1 MTSSQ
6 PLEAPGSDGEPVE
19 PKLVGDT
26 HWTAIAYLVGTPDLE
41 GPGQY
46 TAGFPYISGTKPS
59 WSARDARMRSY
70 KDRVTSLSGAKFPF
84 GSSSSFSLDVRQIVR
99 FLPPR
104 IHVDTLVGSYFRA
117 FEPVYHLFHRK
128 QFEIE
133 LGIFWDTNGVCVDAW
148 LAQFLMMMV
157 LGYQVAPAYT
167 QAQMELLADD
177 WTDRLLDAAQLVFR
191 RSSYYL
197 APDAESLVPTMCL
210 IAVAQMMG
218 LVTGVDMPQLVTFMG
233 FLTRSAMVLHLD
245 KPPSTTTILS
255 PYTAEL
261 RKRTWVTVQLLDLD
275 VAMRTGT
282 SYMHED
288 LKRIIPLNINDDEI
302 IWTADGWTLAGE
314 PSPPH
319 VATDSTFQVKLAEL
333 LPILVRI
340 VNHVNSPNKP
350 PFKYEQVLAVD
361 DILTAL
367 LRKIDS
373 VLCPE
378 PRGQRLVDLHPRNVQ
393 LSFFTVLINRTRL
406 ALHHHY
412 VSSPRFCEYPSSST
426 KVLDAALVML
436 RIQQDWRPKP
446 DAAVPGQP
454 VPFPAHWL
462 LDLCR
467 DDFTAALLYYIIT
480 AHRQSLGQ
488 IPHWIGANQPSVI
501 RGCLEVYK
509 VRARRSPGHIDD
521 LVTLYVAAGCLE
533 SVWALKPCEEVLEQ
547 VADRVEQTLRG
558 RLVEESNERA
568 VSGKKGGVAL
578 LGSETSSN
586 VLIP

>member
-1 MTSSQ
+1 
-6 PLEAPGSDGEPVE
+6 
-19 PKLVGDT
+19 
-26 HWTAIAYLVGTPDLE
+26 
-41 GPGQY
+41 
-46 TAGFPYISGTKPS
+46 
-59 WSARDARMRSY
+59 MRSH
-70 KDRVTSLSGAKFPF
+70 KDLVTSLSGAKFPF
-84 GSSSSFSLDVRQIVR
+84 GSSSSFYLDVRQIVQ

-104 IHVDTLVGSYFRA
+104 IHVDTLVGSYFKA

-133 LGIFWDTNGVCVDAW
+133 LGIFWDTNGICVDAW
-148 LAQFLMMMV
+148 LAQFLMMVV
-157 LGYQVAPAYT
+157 LGYQVAPAHT

-177 WTDRLLDAAQLVFR
+177 WTDRLLDAAQLFFR
-191 RSSYYL
+191 RSSFYL
-197 APDAESLVPTMCL
+197 APDAESSVPTMCL

-218 LVTGVDMPQLVTFMG
+218 LVAGVDMPQLVTFMG

-282 SYMHED
+282 SYIHED

-333 LPILVRI
+333 LPILVSI

-361 DILTAL
+361 DILTAQL
-367 LRKIDS
+367 QNIDS
-373 VLCPE
+373 VLCPK

-426 KVLDAALVML
+426 KVLETALVML
-436 RIQQDWRPKP
+436 EIQQDWRPTP
-446 DAAVPGQP
+446 GAPVPGKP

-467 DDFTAALLYYIIT
+467 DDFTAALLYYIVT

-488 IPHWIGANQPSVI
+488 LPHRVGADQPPVI
-501 RGCLEVYK
+501 CLCLEVYK
-509 VRARRSPGHIDD
+509 ERARRSPGHIDD

-533 SVWALKPCEEVLEQ
+533 SVWVRKPCEEVLEQ
-547 VADRVEQTLRG
+547 VADRVEWILRGGLIEESKEWAMCGSRG
-558 RLVEESNERA
+558 RL
-568 VSGKKGGVAL
+568 AL
-578 LGSETSSN
+578 FRFGTSSS
-586 VLIP
+586 VLIPSRDT